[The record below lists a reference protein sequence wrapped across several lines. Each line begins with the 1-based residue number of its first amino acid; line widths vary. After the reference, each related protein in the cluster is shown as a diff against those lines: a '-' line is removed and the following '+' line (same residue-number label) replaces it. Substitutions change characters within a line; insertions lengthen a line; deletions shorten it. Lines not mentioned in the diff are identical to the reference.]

1 LWNKLKVSQDYK
13 TLKDMKPTKCKVF
26 CLDCSRSKML
36 FDTEKKA
43 QTFIKFNGDE
53 IKSQTGYCPTR
64 TYYCVSCCGF
74 HVTSKTDS
82 SVIVSKTDI
91 VLEKYR
97 EYKVVHDEKNRVNK
111 EKQRLRKLEKKK
123 LMK

>member
-1 LWNKLKVSQDYK
+1 
-13 TLKDMKPTKCKVF
+13 
-26 CLDCSRSKML
+26 
-36 FDTEKKA
+36 
-43 QTFIKFNGDE
+43 
-53 IKSQTGYCPTR
+53 
-64 TYYCVSCCGF
+64 VSCCGF

-123 LMK
+123 LIK